1 MRAAQ
6 ALAVAAWARAIK
18 RDRSATADLETACAV
33 MESADD
39 RDILI
44 GSMTALGMVL
54 SSSDLPRSL
63 VLRERSLA
71 MARAEGLVYIESWT
85 VTMICHT
92 HLHGGALDEA
102 LRYADDL
109 ASMGERTNNDDA
121 VAFALHVHANVKV
134 ARGDLAAARTL
145 FADAVARARGR
156 SSAWPRTMA
165 LFGRARVT
173 VAARPTCAP
182 SPDP

>member
-54 SSSDLPRSL
+54 SSSDLPGSL

-85 VTMICHT
+85 VTCT
-92 HLHGGALDEA
+92 SCRKRASVP
-102 LRYADDL
+102 ADT
-109 ASMGERTNNDDA
+109 ATA
-121 VAFALHVHANVKV
+121 
-134 ARGDLAAARTL
+134 
-145 FADAVARARGR
+145 R
-156 SSAWPRTMA
+156 SSLTAISRSSTRSCAQYTTALPPRPISS
-165 LFGRARVT
+165 VT
-173 VAARPTCAP
+173 
-182 SPDP
+182 S